1 MPSGSRLGPVR
12 ERILQHFAHVVV
24 GEMVVDV
31 SPLAPVRD
39 KPRVLGLQL
48 IDARKRTVESS
59 LEVGRRIIQGLRER
73 ILLDVWPVSH
83 IIPDAR
89 LRCAFF
95 GSFLHRGKNERSFP
109 RRATCLL
116 VKHHF

>member
-12 ERILQHFAHVVV
+12 ERFLQHFAHVVV
-24 GEMVVDV
+24 GEAVVDV

-48 IDARKRTVESS
+48 IDARKRTVEGS
-59 LEVGRRIIQGLRER
+59 LEVGRRIVQGLREK

-83 IIPDAR
+83 IIPDAK
-89 LRCAFF
+89 LRCAFLVRF
-95 GSFLHRGKNERSFP
+95 CIEAKMSGPFP
-109 RRATCLL
+109 DGQCASS
-116 VKHHF
+116 